1 MRITGGLLGSTA
13 GGVMERGGGLKSR
26 TQAREASVRT
36 NKARARRFMSNSPNQ
51 LKNAVCRMAFLS

>member
-26 TQAREASVRT
+26 IQAREASVRT
-36 NKARARRFMSNSPNQ
+36 NKARARRFMFNSPNQ
-51 LKNAVCRMAFLS
+51 RKKAASRTAFLI